1 MDARLSAAE
10 DHSGSVTEHTGLQHS
25 LKQRHMTM
33 IALGG
38 VIGAGL
44 FVGSGVLIQSAGP
57 AAILSFLI
65 TGVLVVLV
73 MRMLGEMAVAM
84 PAVGSFYEYA
94 RLAWGENAAAGELA
108 GFLTGWMYWYFW
120 VIVVALEAVAGAT
133 LVQFWLPD
141 VPAWII
147 SLVLIVLLTAT
158 NLFSVKSFGEFEFWF
173 ASIKVAAIVVFLFL
187 GGLFVLGMWPS
198 ETPGLSNLVVHG
210 GFAPN
215 GIAPILTGAVAATGF
230 YFGAEIVTIAAA
242 ECAEPNGVPVRAIL
256 FGTIFGYASV
266 VMSYVSP
273 DTVFAFLV
281 NSYGTVA
288 IFVYVLIAISQLR
301 LRARLER
308 EAPER
313 LIVRMWAYPYLTYVA
328 IFGMVGIVVA
338 MAFIPEQRTP
348 LALGIVSP
356 AVLLVAYL
364 MRLFWGKRPEIAPV
378 RGWRDRYRQE
388 GARALRVFGWK
399 GGQRRLLP
407 AQEAALVATLD
418 AGFFPTTAAVID
430 HVARTF
436 GASFSKAGM
445 IKLLH
450 RLGFAWRKPKGL
462 PARVDAAAQEAFI
475 AAYEALLNRLEPD
488 ELVYFADAVHPEYQS
503 RPAHGWVRRGVRP
516 AVRKGKGRR
525 RVNLAGALETGD
537 FRMVEDETITAETT
551 VKLLERLERANSG
564 KRRHVILDRAATH
577 RASPVAA
584 WLARPDCRTSLIFLP
599 AYAPQPQR
607 HRAPVAGH
615 APPRHPQHIP
625 SRLPHLRRGGDA
637 LLQVHPAGKV
647 A

>member
-1 MDARLSAAE
+1 
-10 DHSGSVTEHTGLQHS
+10 
-25 LKQRHMTM
+25 MTM

-44 FVGSGVLIQSAGP
+44 FVGSGVLIQSTGP
-57 AAILSFLI
+57 AAIISFLI

-94 RLAWGENAAAGELA
+94 RLAWGENKAVGELA

-133 LVQFWLPD
+133 LIQFWLPD
-141 VPAWII
+141 VPSWII

-187 GGLFVLGMWPS
+187 GGLFVLGMWPG
-198 ETPGLSNLVVHG
+198 ETPGLSNLVAHG

-242 ECAEPNGVPVRAIL
+242 ECAEPKKAVARATISVLTRVLVFYVGSVLLVVAIVPWNTPGIATPYVSALDAMGVPGVAQIMNAVVLTAVLSALNSGVYASSRMLFALTKRGDAPEGLAKLSKNGVPVRAIL
-256 FGTIFGYASV
+256 FGTLFGYASV
-266 VMSYVSP
+266 VMSYISP

-313 LIVRMWAYPYLTYVA
+313 LLVRMWAYPYLTYVA

-348 LALGIVSP
+348 LALGVVSL

-364 MRLFWGKRPEIAPV
+364 ARLFWGKRPQIAPV
-378 RGWRDRYRQE
+378 
-388 GARALRVFGWK
+388 
-399 GGQRRLLP
+399 
-407 AQEAALVATLD
+407 
-418 AGFFPTTAAVID
+418 
-430 HVARTF
+430 
-436 GASFSKAGM
+436 
-445 IKLLH
+445 
-450 RLGFAWRKPKGL
+450 
-462 PARVDAAAQEAFI
+462 
-475 AAYEALLNRLEPD
+475 
-488 ELVYFADAVHPEYQS
+488 
-503 RPAHGWVRRGVRP
+503 
-516 AVRKGKGRR
+516 
-525 RVNLAGALETGD
+525 ALEAHD
-537 FRMVEDETITAETT
+537 YSE
-551 VKLLERLERANSG
+551 L
-564 KRRHVILDRAATH
+564 
-577 RASPVAA
+577 
-584 WLARPDCRTSLIFLP
+584 
-599 AYAPQPQR
+599 
-607 HRAPVAGH
+607 
-615 APPRHPQHIP
+615 
-625 SRLPHLRRGGDA
+625 
-637 LLQVHPAGKV
+637 
-647 A
+647 